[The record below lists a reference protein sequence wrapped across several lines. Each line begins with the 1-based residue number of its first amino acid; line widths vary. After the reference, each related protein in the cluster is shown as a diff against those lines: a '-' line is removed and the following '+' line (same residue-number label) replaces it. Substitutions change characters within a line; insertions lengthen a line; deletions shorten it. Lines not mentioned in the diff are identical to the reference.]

1 MFGATMSCPGSES
14 SWQERANETV
24 LDLAFVR
31 ADIAKDDGSVRSTV
45 REDGRWSA
53 APAELE

>member
-1 MFGATMSCPGSES
+1 MFGATMSWPGSKGP
-14 SWQERANETV
+14 WQERANEAV

-31 ADIAKDDGSVRSTV
+31 ADIAKDEGSVRSTV